1 MSPYHYRLDWLL
13 WFAAMGSPRDY
24 PWAVHLVAK
33 LLDADPATLDLLAT
47 DPFHGVAPRHV
58 RVDLY
63 RYSFAPRAAKVWWER
78 SRIGPWLPPL
88 ARDDQELEDFLRAQ
102 GWLPAS

>member
-24 PWAVHLVAK
+24 PWAVHLVWK
-33 LLDADPATLDLLAT
+33 LLQADPPALGLIGR
-47 DPFHGVAPRHV
+47 DPFGGTPPRHI

-63 RYSFAPRAAKVWWER
+63 RYRFAPRGAKVWWTRER
-78 SRIGPWLPPL
+78 VGPWLPPIS
-88 ARDDQELEDFLRAQ
+88 RDNEELQIYLRRQ
-102 GWLPAS
+102 RWLE